1 MKEKQPDL
9 EQKTT
14 RWVPCDPHWRT
25 FLFHTYFIVGGCWI
39 YSRVCLKQLWKS
51 SHIPKNHPV
60 IWWISC

>member
-25 FLFHTYFIVGGCWI
+25 FLFHT
-39 YSRVCLKQLWKS
+39 
-51 SHIPKNHPV
+51 
-60 IWWISC
+60 